1 MPVRIPLITDPAARV
16 LLDGLVDFAG
26 LFPPAS
32 LSMPDAVKQYAKA
45 RGGEAGWMLGRFVCP
60 VAQLESFG
68 AVAEPLLPRDA
79 GAIPWRLS
87 AIGSGDHAA
96 DAAAIAVINE
106 SHRWSWD
113 ECSAIVDTIETR
125 ASSVAEIEQID
136 RAFGAQATVYVE
148 LSPDAELAPLL
159 AALARTGRRAK
170 LRTGGVVPDA
180 FPTADSIV
188 AFIDACVEAGVPFK
202 ATAGLHH
209 AMCGHYALT
218 YAPDSATAPMYGYL
232 NIALAVALR
241 LANASGDVML
251 NALHESD
258 RSSITFSDES
268 VKWRSH
274 TLDRTRIAHMREHV
288 FTSFGSCSFA
298 EPVSE
303 GRAMGAW

>member
-16 LLDGLVDFAG
+16 LLDGLIDFAG

-87 AIGSGDHAA
+87 AIGTGDHTT
-96 DAAAIAVINE
+96 DATAVAAINV

-125 ASSVAEIEQID
+125 ATSTAEIEQID

-148 LSPDAELAPLL
+148 LPPDADLAPLL
-159 AALARTGRRAK
+159 TALARTGRRAK

-180 FPTADSIV
+180 FPSADMIV
-188 AFIDACVEAGVPFK
+188 NFIDGCVEAGVPFK

-209 AMCGHYALT
+209 AMCGDYALT
-218 YAPDSATAPMYGYL
+218 YAPDSSTAPMYGYF
-232 NIALAVALR
+232 NIALTVALR
-241 LANASGDVML
+241 LANAPRDVL
-251 NALHESD
+251 LDALRESD
-258 RSSITFSDES
+258 RGSIRFSEES
-268 VKWRSH
+268 VSWRSY

-288 FTSFGSCSFA
+288 FTSFGSCSFT

>member
-45 RGGEAGWMLGRFVCP
+45 RGGDAGWMLGRFVCP

-87 AIGSGDHAA
+87 AIGTGDHAA

-113 ECSAIVDTIETR
+113 ECSAIVDTVETR

-148 LSPDAELAPLL
+148 LAPDAELAPLL

-170 LRTGGVVPDA
+170 LRTGGVVSEA
-180 FPTADSIV
+180 FPSADVIV
-188 AFIDACVEAGVPFK
+188 NFIDGCVEAGVPFK

-218 YAPDSATAPMYGYL
+218 YAADSDSAPMYGYL
-232 NIALAVALR
+232 NIALTVALR
-241 LANASGDVML
+241 LANAPRDVL
-251 NALHESD
+251 LEALRETD
-258 RSSITFSDES
+258 RASIRFSDES
-268 VKWRSH
+268 LRWRSH
-274 TLDRTRIAHMREHV
+274 TFDRTRIAHMREHV